1 MIRHSATDRAECRG
15 CDETQ
20 RPGLSGELAAS
31 APDAIGR
38 RTFLV
43 QTAILAA
50 GAALV
55 ACGAAGADA
64 TAPNVP
70 ANSSIRVSDYPSL
83 SSVGGVAMVSLG
95 GAPVAIVRT
104 GASSYIA
111 LSRVCPHQGG
121 TVGQSGNEFV
131 CPVHGAQFDLSGNWI
146 GGQPTSSLHQYA
158 TSFDAASG
166 TLSIS

>member
-1 MIRHSATDRAECRG
+1 MIRHTATERAECRG

-20 RPGLSGELAAS
+20 RIALAGNVAAGAS
-31 APDAIGR
+31 DTIGR

-43 QTAILAA
+43 QSAILAA
-50 GAALV
+50 GAALA
-55 ACGAAGADA
+55 ACGAAGGDI
-64 TAPNVP
+64 TVPSVP

-83 SSVGGVAMVSLG
+83 SGVGGVAMVTLG

-104 GASSYIA
+104 SASSFVA

-121 TVGQSGNEFV
+121 TVGQSGSSFV
-131 CPVHGAQFDLSGNWI
+131 CPVHGAQFDLSGHWI

-158 TSFDAASG
+158 TSYDAASG